1 MSDDILGSKDA
12 VVLSAE
18 SMNSDDIRATIQSNI
33 DFVNAL
39 FEELLNLSEISHD
52 ALLSYYVDYYLGQ
65 VNNGGFAQFVY
76 NTRWQPAV
84 IALVKEG
91 LGQIG
96 ATQHTD
102 LFAKGEALVTAR
114 KTKLASFF
122 SSGLF
127 GENAER
133 DRLNGIN
140 EDFYSIAQ
148 EESLERL
155 NANWLKARPGLIVV
169 AEDRIQQEV
178 TRRALSISDR
188 EARLAQ
194 ARAAE
199 PRYIKL
205 IRALCH
211 AAGHKLERVT
221 AGDTMNEYGGQRIL
235 AWHFITDKGHHFMV
249 EADGKAMMFSGK
261 SKEQIAELVVV

>member
-1 MSDDILGSKDA
+1 MSDDILDLQNT
-12 VVLSAE
+12 VVVSAE
-18 SMNSDDIRATIQSNI
+18 SMNSDDIRATIESNI
-33 DFVNAL
+33 DFVNSL

-52 ALLSYYVDYYLGQ
+52 AILSYYVDYYLAQ
-65 VNNGGFAQFVY
+65 MNNGGFAQFVH
-76 NTRWQPAV
+76 NTRWKPEV

-91 LGQIG
+91 LQQIG

-102 LFAKGEALVTAR
+102 LFAKGEALVTAG

-140 EDFYSIAQ
+140 ENFYEIEQ

-199 PRYIKL
+199 PRYMKL
-205 IRALCH
+205 IRALCD
-211 AAGHKLERVT
+211 AAGHTLERVT
-221 AGDTMNEYGGQRIL
+221 AGDTMNEYGGKRIL
-235 AWHFITDKGHHFMV
+235 AWHFITDNGHHFMV